1 MGHFKSIRILEDTL
15 ANGGD
20 IDDYVYYVKK
30 VDKKA
35 EILKKSVEHQILSQ
49 FTAFV
54 CVEKQLIDGKLQEVN
69 ETGKVKIFIESS
81 PPPQP
86 VYQSLSGYAGSSL
99 PPSSTISSSPFY
111 NCSAPP
117 PAYGAPMMKMQC

>member
-35 EILKKSVEHQILSQ
+35 EILKQSVEHQILSQ

-54 CVEKQLIDGKLQEVN
+54 CVEKQLVDGKLQEVN
-69 ETGKVKIFIESS
+69 ETGKVKIVIQNS
-81 PPPQP
+81 PPPAI
-86 VYQSLSGYAGSSL
+86 Y
-99 PPSSTISSSPFY
+99 
-111 NCSAPP
+111 
-117 PAYGAPMMKMQC
+117 